1 MLETFSIICMIFV
14 FGYFIA
20 ESAKG
25 AGRKISSLAAPHSGC
40 KAFMSDDSSHY
51 VISYMGPNSQ
61 IEHEWIEHIYENG
74 YWNIVSKLEYDG
86 KTFTAQTERK
96 DYKDNIFKIF
106 VVQSSSLKELKEV
119 IEKKFKEWNFEEQL
133 HINEEWA
140 KRSTR

>member
-1 MLETFSIICMIFV
+1 MLETLSIICMIFV
-14 FGYFIA
+14 IGYFVT

-25 AGRKISSLAAPHSGC
+25 VGRKISRLAAPHSGC

-51 VISYMGPNSQ
+51 VISYMGPNSH

-86 KTFTAQTERK
+86 KTFKAQIKRK
-96 DYKDNIFKIF
+96 DYKDNIFKTD
-106 VVQSSSLKELKEV
+106 VAESHSLKKLKEV

-133 HINEEWA
+133 RINEEWA